1 MKKIFILSAFL
12 ALISC
17 FAQVPIEMEISDG
30 NGAVKAEWSPI
41 QLGFLPHDYTQIF
54 TEKTEIYGLSVG
66 LFGLKQ
72 QSSVLSFAPFC
83 LLNKNYFF
91 QTGAFAGTGKN
102 YALSVAPVLNAAELN
117 YGLQAGVFNL
127 ENSCD
132 KKYKG
137 QKKPFCGIQMGLVN
151 VGGGIQIGF
160 LNFNPKGFIPCFP
173 IVNFPIK

>member
-12 ALISC
+12 ALFSC
-17 FAQVPIEMEISDG
+17 FAQVPIEMEISEG
-30 NGAVKAEWSPI
+30 NGAVKAAWTPI
-41 QLGFLPHDYTQIF
+41 QLGFLPHDYTQVF
-54 TEKTEIYGLSVG
+54 AEKTEVYGLSVG

-72 QSSVLSFAPFC
+72 QSSVFSFAPFC

-132 KKYKG
+132 KKYK
-137 QKKPFCGIQMGLVN
+137 
-151 VGGGIQIGF
+151 
-160 LNFNPKGFIPCFP
+160 
-173 IVNFPIK
+173 

>member
-72 QSSVLSFAPFC
+72 QKV
-83 LLNKNYFF
+83 
-91 QTGAFAGTGKN
+91 QTK
-102 YALSVAPVLNAAELN
+102 
-117 YGLQAGVFNL
+117 
-127 ENSCD
+127 
-132 KKYKG
+132 
-137 QKKPFCGIQMGLVN
+137 
-151 VGGGIQIGF
+151 
-160 LNFNPKGFIPCFP
+160 
-173 IVNFPIK
+173 IV